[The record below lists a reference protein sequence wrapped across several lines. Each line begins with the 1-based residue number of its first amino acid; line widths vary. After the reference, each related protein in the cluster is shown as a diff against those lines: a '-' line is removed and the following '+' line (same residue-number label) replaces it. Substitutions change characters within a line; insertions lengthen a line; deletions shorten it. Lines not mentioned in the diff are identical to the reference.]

1 VCHTRNPARVALHSP
16 QRRTVRGPPEAY
28 LTGRRPNGEQG
39 AIVAQGDLA
48 REIEGVSQ
56 HGRSEVGAHETG
68 VLRVNVRQ
76 VSGAGVLAYFREF

>member
-1 VCHTRNPARVALHSP
+1 
-16 QRRTVRGPPEAY
+16 
-28 LTGRRPNGEQG
+28 
-39 AIVAQGDLA
+39 VAQGDLA